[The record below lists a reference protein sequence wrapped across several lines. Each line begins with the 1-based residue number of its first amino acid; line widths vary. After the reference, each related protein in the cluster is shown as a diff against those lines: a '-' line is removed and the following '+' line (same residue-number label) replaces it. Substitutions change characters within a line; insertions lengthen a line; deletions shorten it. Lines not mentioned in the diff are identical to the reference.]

1 MVTKSERNGPVF
13 RFFMDLGDAG
23 MIENCFI
30 TLYIFSWVGKDSNI
44 IPDFWKPLFFS
55 SLMWTLVEMNTPK
68 FTYLLLWMLIMVR
81 PISAYMSISCM
92 Q

>member
-1 MVTKSERNGPVF
+1 MR
-13 RFFMDLGDAG
+13 
-23 MIENCFI
+23 
-30 TLYIFSWVGKDSNI
+30 
-44 IPDFWKPLFFS
+44 
-55 SLMWTLVEMNTPK
+55 TLVEMNTPK